1 MDYYKI
7 LGVSEKSTKDE
18 IKKAYRKLS
27 LQYHPDRPNGN
38 SDKFKQV
45 NEAYETLSDN
55 EKKMRYDM
63 GRGRG
68 QQGMP
73 GGMPGGMHGIPSH
86 PEDFF
91 KMFFGGM
98 PGGMPGVH
106 MNMGSMNQ
114 NIPRVNINM
123 RRMMMPATIHK
134 KINITIEE
142 AYSGINYPLEIEREV
157 FEEDGSIRR
166 EEEKIYINIPKG
178 VDTNEMIVIKNK
190 GNCNQMKRYGDIKV
204 MINVEN
210 KTKFNRQGLNLYY
223 IHELTLKEALIGFDI
238 EFKHIDGKNYNMNH
252 SGKGVVNPSSQLV
265 MEGMG
270 IERGKHKGALI
281 IKFKIEFPKELTN
294 EQKSGLLEI
303 L

>member
-1 MDYYKI
+1 MRRG
-7 LGVSEKSTKDE
+7 GV
-18 IKKAYRKLS
+18 
-27 LQYHPDRPNGN
+27 P
-38 SDKFKQV
+38 
-45 NEAYETLSDN
+45 
-55 EKKMRYDM
+55 
-63 GRGRG
+63 
-68 QQGMP
+68 QGMP
-73 GGMPGGMHGIPSH
+73 GGMPGGMHGMPTH

-98 PGGMPGVH
+98 PGVH
-106 MNMGSMNQ
+106 MNMGPMNP
-114 NIPRVNINM
+114 NIPRANINM

-134 KINITIEE
+134 KINVTIEE

-166 EEEKIYINIPKG
+166 EEERIYINIPKG

-265 MEGMG
+265 MDGMG
-270 IERGKHKGALI
+270 IERGEHKGALI

-294 EQKSGLLEI
+294 EQKVDLLEI

>member
-7 LGVSEKSTKDE
+7 LGVSNKSTKDE

-55 EKKMRYDM
+55 DKKIQYDM
-63 GRGRG
+63 RRGGG
-68 QQGMP
+68 QRGMP
-73 GGMPGGMHGIPSH
+73 GGMPGGMHGMPTH

-91 KMFFGGM
+91 KMFFGGV
-98 PGGMPGVH
+98 PGMH
-106 MNMGSMNQ
+106 MNMGPMNP
-114 NIPRVNINM
+114 NIPRANINV

-134 KINITIEE
+134 KIKITIEE

-166 EEEKIYINIPKG
+166 EEERIYIDIPKG
-178 VDTNEMIVIKNK
+178 VDTNEMIIIKNK

-204 MINVEN
+204 VINVEN
-210 KTKFNRQGLNLYY
+210 ETKFNRQGLNLYY
-223 IHELTLKEALIGFDI
+223 LHELSLKEALVGFDI

-252 SGKGVVNPSSQLV
+252 SGKGVVNPTSQLV
-265 MEGMG
+265 MDGMG
-270 IERGKHKGALI
+270 IKRGNHTGALI
-281 IKFKIEFPKELTN
+281 IKFKIEFPKELTD
-294 EQKSGLLEI
+294 EQKACLLEV

>member
-7 LGVSEKSTKDE
+7 LEIGDKSTKDE

-27 LQYHPDRPNGN
+27 LLYHPDRPKGDNE
-38 SDKFKQV
+38 KFKQI

-55 EKKMRYDM
+55 EKKMQYDM
-63 GRGRG
+63 RRGGG
-68 QQGMP
+68 QQGMH
-73 GGMPGGMHGIPSH
+73 GGMRGMPSH

-106 MNMGSMNQ
+106 MNMGPMNP
-114 NIPRVNINM
+114 NIPQANINM

-134 KINITIEE
+134 KIKITIYE
-142 AYSGINYPLEIEREV
+142 AYAGINYPLEIEREV

-178 VDTNEMIVIKNK
+178 VDTNEMIIIKNK

-210 KTKFNRQGLNLYY
+210 NTKFNRQGLNLYY
-223 IHELTLKEALIGFDI
+223 IHELSLKEALVGFDI

-270 IERGKHKGALI
+270 IERGDHKGALI

-294 EQKSGLLEI
+294 EQKAALLEI

>member
-7 LGVSEKSTKDE
+7 LGVSDKSTKDE

-55 EKKMRYDM
+55 DKKMQYDM
-63 GRGRG
+63 RRSGG
-68 QQGMP
+68 QHRMH
-73 GGMPGGMHGIPSH
+73 GGMHGMPTH

-98 PGGMPGVH
+98 PGVH
-106 MNMGSMNQ
+106 MNMGPMNP
-114 NIPRVNINM
+114 NIPQANINM

-134 KINITIEE
+134 KINITIQE

-166 EEEKIYINIPKG
+166 EEERIYINIPKG
-178 VDTNEMIVIKNK
+178 VDTNEMIMIKNK

-265 MEGMG
+265 MDGMG
-270 IERGKHKGALI
+270 IERGEHKGALI

-294 EQKSGLLEI
+294 EQKVDLLEI

>member
-7 LGVSEKSTKDE
+7 LGVNDKSTKDE

-55 EKKMRYDM
+55 EKKMHYDM
-63 GRGRG
+63 RRGGGHQR
-68 QQGMP
+68 MR
-73 GGMPGGMHGIPSH
+73 GGMNEMPTH

-98 PGGMPGVH
+98 PGVH
-106 MNMGSMNQ
+106 MNMGPMNP
-114 NIPRVNINM
+114 NIPRANINV

-134 KINITIEE
+134 KIKITIEE

-166 EEEKIYINIPKG
+166 EEEKIYIDIPKG
-178 VDTNEMIVIKNK
+178 VDTNEMIIIKNK

-204 MINVEN
+204 VINVEN

-223 IHELTLKEALIGFDI
+223 LHELSLKEALVGFDI

-252 SGKGVVNPSSQLV
+252 SGKGVVNPTSQLV

-270 IERGKHKGALI
+270 IKRGNHMGSLI
-281 IKFKIEFPKELTN
+281 IKFKIEFPKELTD
-294 EQKSGLLEI
+294 EQKAVLLEI